1 MAKRSRDVASSPTE
15 NTSTIK
21 ATSRGPSGQVTAAS
35 DRRKQRFRD
44 LIETERHAAR
54 LEPEPP
60 FDEGREAIARH
71 CGGGGEGAQLPRQTH
86 EDCGAGRKKNSCGE
100 ASPSLGT
107 TE

>member
-1 MAKRSRDVASSPTE
+1 MPWVIRPGTPKR
-15 NTSTIK
+15 
-21 ATSRGPSGQVTAAS
+21 QVSAAS
-35 DRRKQRFRD
+35 DRRKQRFGD

-71 CGGGGEGAQLPRQTH
+71 CGGGSERAQLPGQTH

-100 ASPSLGT
+100 APPSLGT